1 MYTKTSVKE
10 IEKLQING
18 IHPVFTVSKNSL
30 KCAYCPIY
38 KFSAIPIKISNA
50 LFTEIEKA
58 IIKFIQNHERPPI
71 AKAIL
76 KKNSIEDITL
86 PDIKFCYTAII
97 INTAQ

>member
-1 MYTKTSVKE
+1 ME
-10 IEKLQING
+10 IY
-18 IHPVFTVSKNSL
+18 PAFTLRKNSL

-76 KKNSIEDITL
+76 KKKSRAEGTSL
-86 PDIKFCYTAII
+86 PDIQICYRDII
-97 INTAQ
+97 IKTAW